1 MIWYF
6 WYWQNPCSFS
16 LMDSDVTFSNLK
28 TFSQS
33 VNNICLRDASTSK
46 NKIHLFRIFFLLITE
61 NIKSQDHHI
70 CVLYLFS
77 RLGGVDQGFSAS
89 WESMLWEFWVL
100 SREKPKIYSFS
111 RFLHISPCWWLI
123 CLVRDK
129 VSGRRVICVLVTWR
143 KPVASC
149 CSARS
154 PPLSRS
160 HWSRR
165 SRAATCFLLQPIQRL
180 FKNFHCFRLSVFL
193 STGEH
198 NFTERISIL
207 YFSGGFF
214 QTEKCWREMGIGK
227 DDHVALERKSFID
240 FELGDASK
248 EEAKEEDASLTEK
261 KQIIDAIGSKDN
273 PVENLSNWFGSER
286 RSTSSLCE
294 KSLTVLLLKCVVNLS
309 NWQKRA
315 WGVTILCVQPHEIR
329 HFTIILIFI
338 SCLQRMKHVNGGSH
352 ATLNY
357 E

>member
-1 MIWYF
+1 
-6 WYWQNPCSFS
+6 
-16 LMDSDVTFSNLK
+16 
-28 TFSQS
+28 
-33 VNNICLRDASTSK
+33 
-46 NKIHLFRIFFLLITE
+46 
-61 NIKSQDHHI
+61 
-70 CVLYLFS
+70 
-77 RLGGVDQGFSAS
+77 
-89 WESMLWEFWVL
+89 MLWEFWVL

-123 CLVRDK
+123 CLVRDE

-214 QTEKCWREMGIGK
+214 QTEKCWREMGVGK

-309 NWQKRA
+309 NWQKK
-315 WGVTILCVQPHEIR
+315 GL
-329 HFTIILIFI
+329 
-338 SCLQRMKHVNGGSH
+338 GSH
-352 ATLNY
+352 HFVCATAWNPAFYNYSHIYFMSAKNETCEWRLTRNIKLWIKAPLSHIYDQTKCLNNRLGTMADAKIFSGNCSL
-357 E
+357 